1 LFHSLRRQGRSRG
14 VSFTRFQSGRI
25 GASLLF
31 AFCALFFIGAG
42 TAMANISAKS
52 ALAPALQLEIT
63 RGYTVAKFCD
73 SKKTASNPNSFD
85 ECLGM
90 HIRGQTDNPHTHY
103 FMLGL
108 EFGCWRIADKIDG
121 KYAALYYFELRSYQ
135 KHLGV
140 TDDQLLKALHAHDP
154 NARARLAYW
163 AKHRPVRTVDLR

>member
-1 LFHSLRRQGRSRG
+1 LSHCSRHQGRRH
-14 VSFTRFQSGRI
+14 
-25 GASLLF
+25 GASSPWPRPGRGNAPLLF
-31 AFCALFFIGAG
+31 ALCLLFSTIAGAAL
-42 TAMANISAKS
+42 AKS
-52 ALAPALQLEIT
+52 SANPALAPALQLEVG

-73 SKKTASNPNSFD
+73 GKKTAGNPNSFD

-90 HIRGQTDNPHTHY
+90 HIRGQTDNPYTHY

-154 NARARLAYW
+154 KARARLAYW